1 MIEYIKS
8 KSGDKMDNEKRE
20 SENIIDP
27 RLRFDAFTAGIKEGG
42 LRSVASINLIVCY
55 IIANIKAKVTAQ
67 NIIDTMDEGMIA
79 NHFEVSN
86 AISKLKS
93 QGVISEKQDGSLEL
107 NGSDKAMIDLVEK
120 DLPLTLRDKS
130 IKICQ
135 RLIAKETY
143 QRENK
148 AEIIPCDGGYNV
160 NLTVSDKNNDFMSLT
175 LFAATLTQAEV
186 IKEKFITNPVRVY
199 ENLIDSIFSN
209 ED

>member
-1 MIEYIKS
+1 
-8 KSGDKMDNEKRE
+8 MDNEKRE

-93 QGVISEKQDGSLEL
+93 QGVISENRDGSLEL

-148 AEIIPCDGGYNV
+148 AEITTCDGGYNV
-160 NLTVSDKNNDFMSLT
+160 TLHVSDKNNDFMSLT